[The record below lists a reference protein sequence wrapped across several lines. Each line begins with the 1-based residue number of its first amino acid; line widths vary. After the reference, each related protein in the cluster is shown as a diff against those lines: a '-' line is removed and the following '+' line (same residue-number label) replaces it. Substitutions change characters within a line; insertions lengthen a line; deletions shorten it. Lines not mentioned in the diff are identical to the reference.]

1 MSKARLP
8 TAPGTAS
15 ILMLILPNSVKSA
28 PHLVEYLLGVPTH
41 QHDAALPF
49 ACSLGRMLPSEKFGY
64 SSCKS
69 FPICAVENFLKPR
82 SLNTL
87 AKQSWFV
94 SSLFSC
100 MTLLLGDGFLGEHS
114 SPPEYVGVDFEIYR
128 NVSCKTEHNCTF
140 PKK

>member
-1 MSKARLP
+1 MRNYSSEIAGVSLPRAGIRVSWRVLMSKARLP

-49 ACSLGRMLPSEKFGY
+49 AWSLGRMLPSEKFGY

-69 FPICAVENFLKPR
+69 FPICAVEN
-82 SLNTL
+82 
-87 AKQSWFV
+87 
-94 SSLFSC
+94 
-100 MTLLLGDGFLGEHS
+100 
-114 SPPEYVGVDFEIYR
+114 
-128 NVSCKTEHNCTF
+128 
-140 PKK
+140 

>member
-1 MSKARLP
+1 
-8 TAPGTAS
+8 
-15 ILMLILPNSVKSA
+15 
-28 PHLVEYLLGVPTH
+28 
-41 QHDAALPF
+41 
-49 ACSLGRMLPSEKFGY
+49 MLPSEKFGY

-100 MTLLLGDGFLGEHS
+100 MTLLLDGFLGGTFLPRSILVPILKSTETFLAKLSKIAQDRKSTRLNS
-114 SPPEYVGVDFEIYR
+114 SHDQISYAV
-128 NVSCKTEHNCTF
+128 
-140 PKK
+140 